1 MELDALA
8 RAIVSNLFV
17 PSQSISLQSEA
28 IMACSSGSGSDGGG
42 GYCNRLHR
50 PGSGEFECVKKGEW
64 EELVEEL
71 GELLWQLE
79 LLE

>member
-1 MELDALA
+1 
-8 RAIVSNLFV
+8 
-17 PSQSISLQSEA
+17 
-28 IMACSSGSGSDGGG
+28 MASGSGSDGGG
-42 GYCNRLHR
+42 GGDCQRLHR
-50 PGSGEFECVKKGEW
+50 PGGGEFECVKKEEW